1 MVCCPR
7 KAHSGGMLE
16 QPVTATA
23 PGLSGVQIMSQVW
36 RDLTFLHWR
45 VTPEVVAA
53 LLPPHTRPDVHD
65 GSSWVGLI
73 PFRMV
78 GAGVGRGPAVPWLG
92 SFAETNVRLY
102 SVDEQGRRGIV
113 FRTLEAS
120 RLAVVLG
127 ARAVFALPYTWAKMQ
142 VVEADGVLTYSS
154 QRRWPSP
161 RTAATRIVVRPGE
174 PLPAGDILGD
184 FLTARWGLHTRA
196 FGRTLYV
203 PNRHETWPL
212 QRAELLHLDDALV
225 DVCGPPGVST
235 RPPDSVLFSRG
246 VRTVFA
252 VPFDASR
259 PLPAP
264 TTGTVVG
271 GRTYARRVR
280 RTSPG
285 VPLPTTASTL

>member
-1 MVCCPR
+1 MVGR
-7 KAHSGGMLE
+7 DEAHSGLMPL

-23 PGLSGVQIMSQVW
+23 PGLPGVQIMSQAW

-45 VTPEVVAA
+45 VPAEAVAP
-53 LLPPHTRPDVHD
+53 LLPPGTRPDVHD
-65 GSSWVGLI
+65 GSSWVALI

-78 GAGVGRGPAVPWLG
+78 GSGVGRGPAVPWLG

-102 SVDEQGRRGIV
+102 SVDEQGRRGVV

-127 ARAVFALPYTWAKMQ
+127 ARVAFALPYSWARMR
-142 VVEADGVLTYSS
+142 VVEVDGVLTYSS
-154 QRRWPSP
+154 RRRWPGP
-161 RTAATRIVVRPGE
+161 RAAATRVMVRPGDR
-174 PLPAGDILGD
+174 LAAGDPLGD

-212 QRAELLHLDDALV
+212 QRAELLHLDDGLV
-225 DVCGPPGVST
+225 AACGLPGVT
-235 RPPDSVLFSRG
+235 ERPPDSVLFSRG

-252 VPFDASR
+252 VPYDARR
-259 PLPAP
+259 PLQP
-264 TTGTVVG
+264 
-271 GRTYARRVR
+271 
-280 RTSPG
+280 
-285 VPLPTTASTL
+285 

>member
-1 MVCCPR
+1 LVVGLGE
-7 KAHSGGMLE
+7 AHSGLMAL

-23 PGLSGVQIMSQVW
+23 PDLPGVQIMSQAW

-45 VTPEVVAA
+45 VPAEAVVP
-53 LLPPHTRPDVHD
+53 LLPPGTRPDMHD

-102 SVDEQGRRGIV
+102 SVDEQGRRGVV

-127 ARAVFALPYTWAKMQ
+127 ARVAFALPYAWARMR

-154 QRRWPSP
+154 RRRWPGP
-161 RTAATRIVVRPGE
+161 RTAATRVVVRPGDRM
-174 PLPAGDILGD
+174 PAGDPLGD

-196 FGRTLYV
+196 LGRTLYV
-203 PNRHETWPL
+203 PNRHERWPL
-212 QRAELLHLDDALV
+212 QRADLLHLDDGLV
-225 DVCGPPGVST
+225 AACGLPGVT
-235 RPPDSVLFSRG
+235 ERPPDSVLFSRG

-252 VPFDASR
+252 VPYDARR
-259 PLPAP
+259 PLQPEAAEP
-264 TTGTVVG
+264 V
-271 GRTYARRVR
+271 A
-280 RTSPG
+280 
-285 VPLPTTASTL
+285 

>member
-1 MVCCPR
+1 MVV
-7 KAHSGGMLE
+7 
-16 QPVTATA
+16 QPVTTDA
-23 PGLSGVQIMSQVW
+23 PVLRGAQIMSQSW

-45 VTPEVVAA
+45 VPVAA
-53 LLPPHTRPDVHD
+53 VAPLLPPHTRPDVYD

-127 ARAVFALPYTWAKMQ
+127 AKAVFALPYAWARMR
-142 VVEADGVLTYSS
+142 VHEADGVLTYSS
-154 QRRWPSP
+154 RRRWPGP
-161 RTAATRIVVRPGE
+161 RGAASRIVVRPGPTLPPGE
-174 PLPAGDILGD
+174 PLGD

-196 FGRTLYV
+196 FGRTIYV
-203 PNRHETWPL
+203 PNRHEVWPL
-212 QRAELLHLDDALV
+212 HQAELLRLDDELV
-225 DVCGPPGVST
+225 DVCGLPGVSA

-252 VPFDASR
+252 VPFDARR
-259 PLPAP
+259 PLAASDHDAP
-264 TTGTVVG
+264 GTELV
-271 GRTYARRVR
+271 
-280 RTSPG
+280 S
-285 VPLPTTASTL
+285 

>member
-1 MVCCPR
+1 MP
-7 KAHSGGMLE
+7 L
-16 QPVTATA
+16 QPVSATA
-23 PGLSGVQIMSQVW
+23 PDLPGVQIMSQAW

-45 VTPEVVAA
+45 VAPDVVAP
-53 LLPPHTRPDVHD
+53 LLPAGTRPDVHD
-65 GSSWVGLI
+65 GATWVGLI

-78 GAGVGRGPAVPWLG
+78 GAGLGRGPAVPWLG

-102 SVDEQGRRGIV
+102 SVDEQGRRGVV

-127 ARAVFALPYTWAKMQ
+127 ARAAFALPYTWARMR

-154 QRRWPSP
+154 RRRWPGP
-161 RTAATRIVVRPGE
+161 RTAGTRVVVRPGE
-174 PLPAGDILGD
+174 PLPAGDPLAE

-203 PNRHETWPL
+203 PNRHEEWPL
-212 QRAELLHLDDALV
+212 RRADLLHLEDGLV
-225 DVCGPPGVST
+225 GASGLPGTSG

-252 VPFDASR
+252 APYDARR
-259 PLPAP
+259 PLPA
-264 TTGTVVG
+264 
-271 GRTYARRVR
+271 
-280 RTSPG
+280 
-285 VPLPTTASTL
+285 

>member
-1 MVCCPR
+1 
-7 KAHSGGMLE
+7 
-16 QPVTATA
+16 
-23 PGLSGVQIMSQVW
+23 MSQSW
-36 RDLTFLHWR
+36 RDLAFLHWR
-45 VTPEVVAA
+45 VSPEAVAP

-78 GAGVGRGPAVPWLG
+78 GAGVGSGPAVPWLG

-120 RLAVVLG
+120 RLAVVIG
-127 ARAVFALPYTWAKMQ
+127 ARVVFALPYAWARMR
-142 VVEADGVLTYSS
+142 VDETDGVLTYASR
-154 QRRWPSP
+154 RRWPHC
-161 RTAATRIVVRPGE
+161 RDATTRVVVRPGARR
-174 PLPAGDILGD
+174 PAGDPLDD

-212 QRAELLHLDDALV
+212 HDAELLRLDDGLV
-225 DVCGPPGVST
+225 EACGLPGVSA

-246 VRTVFA
+246 VRTVFMP
-252 VPFDASR
+252 PFDAGR
-259 PLPAP
+259 PLP
-264 TTGTVVG
+264 
-271 GRTYARRVR
+271 
-280 RTSPG
+280 
-285 VPLPTTASTL
+285 VP